1 MKEIIYH
8 GSEKIIEMPEYGK
21 GALNN
26 DYGRGFYCTRNMELA
41 KEWACGRGSGGYANK
56 YELDPDGLSIID
68 LNAEPYSILN
78 WLAEL
83 TRHRTYWQN
92 GSVSEEAKD
101 YLQKNFCV
109 DMAEYD
115 IIMGYR
121 ADDSYFTFAQDFIS
135 NVIPLGKLKTAMHLG
150 ELGVEVV
157 LKSRRAFESIRF
169 QGYEEAEPEIYYAKK
184 SERDIRARKAY
195 RSEKSSDDLIND
207 IYMIDIMRE
216 GMKNG
221 DTRIR

>member
-68 LNAEPYSILN
+68 LNADPYSILN
-78 WLAEL
+78 WLAVL

-92 GSVSEEAKD
+92 GSISEEAKD
-101 YLQKNFCV
+101 YLQKNFYV

-150 ELGVEVV
+150 ELGVQVV

-169 QGYEEAEPEIYYAKK
+169 QGYEEAEPEIYYAKR

>member
-1 MKEIIYH
+1 M
-8 GSEKIIEMPEYGK
+8 
-21 GALNN
+21 
-26 DYGRGFYCTRNMELA
+26 
-41 KEWACGRGSGGYANK
+41 
-56 YELDPDGLSIID
+56 
-68 LNAEPYSILN
+68 
-78 WLAEL
+78 
-83 TRHRTYWQN
+83 TRHRTYWQD
-92 GSVSEEAKD
+92 GSISEEAKD

-221 DTRIR
+221 DARIR

>member
-1 MKEIIYH
+1 
-8 GSEKIIEMPEYGK
+8 
-21 GALNN
+21 
-26 DYGRGFYCTRNMELA
+26 
-41 KEWACGRGSGGYANK
+41 
-56 YELDPDGLSIID
+56 
-68 LNAEPYSILN
+68 
-78 WLAEL
+78 
-83 TRHRTYWQN
+83 
-92 GSVSEEAKD
+92 
-101 YLQKNFCV
+101 
-109 DMAEYD
+109 
-115 IIMGYR
+115 
-121 ADDSYFTFAQDFIS
+121 
-135 NVIPLGKLKTAMHLG
+135 MHLG
-150 ELGVEVV
+150 ELGVQVV

>member
-78 WLAEL
+78 WLAVL

-92 GSVSEEAKD
+92 GSISEEAKD
-101 YLQKNFCV
+101 YLQKNFYV

-184 SERDIRARKAY
+184 SERDIRARKTY

>member
-78 WLAEL
+78 WLAVL

-221 DTRIR
+221 DARIR

>member
-1 MKEIIYH
+1 MKEIISH

-68 LNAEPYSILN
+68 LNADPYSILN
-78 WLAEL
+78 WLAVL
-83 TRHRTYWQN
+83 TRHRTYWQD
-92 GSVSEEAKD
+92 GSISEEAKD

-221 DTRIR
+221 DARIR

>member
-8 GSEKIIEMPEYGK
+8 GSKKIIEMPEYGK

-68 LNAEPYSILN
+68 LNADPYSILN
-78 WLAEL
+78 WLAVL

-92 GSVSEEAKD
+92 GSISEEAKD
-101 YLQKNFCV
+101 YLQKNFYV
-109 DMAEYD
+109 DMTEYD

-150 ELGVEVV
+150 ELGVQVV

>member
-68 LNAEPYSILN
+68 LNADPYSILN
-78 WLAEL
+78 WLAVL

-92 GSVSEEAKD
+92 GSISEEAKD
-101 YLQKNFCV
+101 YLQKNFYV
-109 DMAEYD
+109 DMTEYD

>member
-68 LNAEPYSILN
+68 LNADPYSILN
-78 WLAEL
+78 WLAVL

-92 GSVSEEAKD
+92 GSISEEAKD
-101 YLQKNFCV
+101 YLQKNFYV

-135 NVIPLGKLKTAMHLG
+135 NVIPLVKLKTAMHLG
-150 ELGVEVV
+150 ELGVQVV

-221 DTRIR
+221 DARIR

>member
-68 LNAEPYSILN
+68 LNADPYSILN
-78 WLAEL
+78 WLAVL
-83 TRHRTYWQN
+83 TRHRTYWQD
-92 GSVSEEAKD
+92 GSISEEAKD

-221 DTRIR
+221 DARIR

>member
-68 LNAEPYSILN
+68 LNADPYSILN
-78 WLAEL
+78 WLAVL

-92 GSVSEEAKD
+92 GSISEEAKD
-101 YLQKNFCV
+101 YLQKNFYV
-109 DMAEYD
+109 DMTEYD

-150 ELGVEVV
+150 ELGVQVV

>member
-68 LNAEPYSILN
+68 LNADPYSILN
-78 WLAEL
+78 WLVVL

-101 YLQKNFCV
+101 YLQKNFYV

-135 NVIPLGKLKTAMHLG
+135 NVISLGKLKTAMHLG

-221 DTRIR
+221 DARIR